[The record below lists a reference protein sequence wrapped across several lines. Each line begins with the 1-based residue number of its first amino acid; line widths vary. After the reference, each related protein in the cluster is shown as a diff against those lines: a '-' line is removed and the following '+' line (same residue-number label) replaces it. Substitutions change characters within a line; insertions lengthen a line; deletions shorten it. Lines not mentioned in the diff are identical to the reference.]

1 MAYVEYRK
9 HPKLFKRP
17 RTFCDPQHLDR
28 LLDDD
33 CRDDKKRKAFQR
45 GGPQKPKVQPVYEKV
60 FAKIHKC
67 SIYTYTDTYTT
78 YTYTYIDSVLF
89 RSSLRSSTLSLKPG
103 EKMPRWWLI
112 RWSDGN

>member
-9 HPKLFKRP
+9 HPKLFKRL

-45 GGPQKPKVQPVYEKV
+45 GGPQKPKVQPAYEKV
-60 FAKIHKC
+60 FAKIH
-67 SIYTYTDTYTT
+67 IQ
-78 YTYTYIDSVLF
+78 INIQIHIQHIHIHILILF
-89 RSSLRSSTLSLKPG
+89 YSG
-103 EKMPRWWLI
+103 AH
-112 RWSDGN
+112 

>member
-1 MAYVEYRK
+1 MIMAYVEYRK
-9 HPKLFKRP
+9 HPKRP
-17 RTFCDPQHLDR
+17 MTFCDPQHLDR

-67 SIYTYTDTYTT
+67 SIYTYTYTDM
-78 YTYTYIDSVLF
+78 YMYVYIYIYIYIG
-89 RSSLRSSTLSLKPG
+89 TQ
-103 EKMPRWWLI
+103 
-112 RWSDGN
+112 